1 MNPTATKP
9 QKSSLW
15 IWTTLWLTSFIDS
28 ALLYSLFIFVIA
40 FSLPNASESFQT
52 FLILICLLISLL
64 LGSYVAVK
72 YVLKKSIVLK
82 GSANKMALLA
92 VVVPIIFWCLR
103 FLGGVEVIDLVVSII
118 SIAVIY
124 FTIKKMITTY
134 GD

>member
-1 MNPTATKP
+1 MNPTAIKP

-28 ALLYSLFIFVIA
+28 ALLYSVFIFVIA
-40 FSLPNASESFQT
+40 FSLPNASESLQT
-52 FLILICLLISLL
+52 LLLLISLL
-64 LGSYVAVK
+64 ISLFLGSYVAVK